1 VADATPVAMR
11 HFNFQSIKN
20 KRTLPPMLIGT
31 TQPDIIIGTT
41 TWLSTKIGSQ
51 EMFQPEVIVKRML
64 TVAFLFLQKLN
75 SNSTKYLLG
84 KTQT

>member
-1 VADATPVAMR
+1 
-11 HFNFQSIKN
+11 
-20 KRTLPPMLIGT
+20 MLIGT
-31 TQPDIIIGTT
+31 TQPDSIIGTT
-41 TWLSTKIGSQ
+41 TWLSTKIGNQ

>member
-1 VADATPVAMR
+1 
-11 HFNFQSIKN
+11 
-20 KRTLPPMLIGT
+20 MLIGT

-41 TWLSTKIGSQ
+41 TWLSTKIGNQ

-64 TVAFLFLQKLN
+64 TVAFLFLQKLD

>member
-1 VADATPVAMR
+1 
-11 HFNFQSIKN
+11 
-20 KRTLPPMLIGT
+20 MLIGT

-41 TWLSTKIGSQ
+41 TWLSIKIGNQ

>member
-1 VADATPVAMR
+1 
-11 HFNFQSIKN
+11 
-20 KRTLPPMLIGT
+20 MLIGT

-41 TWLSTKIGSQ
+41 TWLSTKIGNQ

>member
-1 VADATPVAMR
+1 
-11 HFNFQSIKN
+11 
-20 KRTLPPMLIGT
+20 MLIGT
-31 TQPDIIIGTT
+31 TQPDSIIGTT
-41 TWLSTKIGSQ
+41 TWLSTKIGNQ

-64 TVAFLFLQKLN
+64 TVAFLFLQKLD

>member
-1 VADATPVAMR
+1 
-11 HFNFQSIKN
+11 
-20 KRTLPPMLIGT
+20 MLIGT